1 MAKVSMAWQGE
12 HKTYSTTKS
21 GIVSSFIL
29 VISLFLDAQLSIR
42 CNVTLVNCFLLKT
55 YANFVCFYVC

>member
-12 HKTYSTTKS
+12 HKTYSTTKR

-29 VISLFLDAQLSIR
+29 VFLLFLDAQLSMR
-42 CNVTLVNCFLLKT
+42 CNVTLVNCFMLKT
-55 YANFVCFYVC
+55 YANFVCFYVR